1 MRSRPW
7 ILRFLQ
13 RVNFGL
19 AANNRLGW
27 TFFIGDETK
36 EIQGIHTVHAPFCL
50 TLSTL
55 RYKYVVAGGGGGGC
69 EVGGSGN

>member
-27 TFFIGDETK
+27 TFFIGGETK